1 MVVIHSIKAVNFR
14 RLNLTTPLSLGKGFY
29 IIKGRN
35 EAGKSTLIESIL
47 FGLYGD
53 HQVIGDL
60 RGNPRGGYNEVV
72 NHKARRA
79 QVEVEFEVDGKR
91 YRVYRELV
99 REGETIKQVN
109 ARLIEITQGTERV
122 IASGTKQVN
131 DEIQRL
137 LRVSWREM
145 LSTNIVAQKDLERI
159 IQMGKSEREQII
171 NLMMGLESY
180 NKAIQALEE
189 TRSNKKYEKENLEL
203 KYSEKLQQAKLLE
216 EKVNSIPNLMREL
229 KEIEEKIPALGEE
242 EAALKLALQY
252 LAHLRQSLYKKKQLE
267 EQKSRVEE
275 LIAETKKAIRDEQEK
290 KNRNDNEIKQI
301 ERNLPMLQ
309 EELEKIQ
316 KELEQLQ
323 STYED
328 KLKILSDL
336 KSYKDNRDRELDR
349 MNRISKELEALEDD
363 IRRIESA
370 QKELANLEEEKRK
383 IELLLASI
391 KPSIQPYL
399 SSIGLAFIALLALLY
414 QATWVAIPLSGVS
427 LIVFL
432 VTYHRRSSLKQEL
445 LTKLGR
451 LESEIGPRKALVAQ
465 LEGKNKRL
473 EDLKL
478 EEEKIRAHLERLEQ
492 EILRLTGES
501 HAASIDNALIA
512 LQKEV
517 SRLSEK
523 INELR
528 EKESNLK
535 AGIESS
541 GKQLERL
548 KQEVK
553 ESTEKLEELNAKL
566 SKLEEDRRK
575 ILEELEHTIIPSVP
589 PGLKGRVEY
598 VEMAAEEQDP
608 DLVDIA
614 YGKLDEDF
622 QRISKEKT
630 RLEERLETLK
640 KELSEAEKIKPR
652 LQELQEEIKK
662 LEEDRKRLDKE
673 FEAVKRA
680 LQALKEISRRRRE
693 LFAPLVEN
701 YMSWTINY
709 FTDGRYKAVRLQPDT
724 YDLEVYDAEAG
735 RWLRRD
741 IYSGG
746 TNDQFLLA
754 LRIAFTLALLPSS
767 KGSYPKFIVLDEP
780 LGSSDGERRERIVS
794 FFAGELSR
802 FFDQIFLITHVE
814 VEEPPGATII
824 YIEDGRITRVYKAG
838 GEEA

>member
-1 MVVIHSIKAVNFR
+1 
-14 RLNLTTPLSLGKGFY
+14 
-29 IIKGRN
+29 
-35 EAGKSTLIESIL
+35 
-47 FGLYGD
+47 
-53 HQVIGDL
+53 
-60 RGNPRGGYNEVV
+60 
-72 NHKARRA
+72 
-79 QVEVEFEVDGKR
+79 
-91 YRVYRELV
+91 
-99 REGETIKQVN
+99 
-109 ARLIEITQGTERV
+109 
-122 IASGTKQVN
+122 
-131 DEIQRL
+131 
-137 LRVSWREM
+137 
-145 LSTNIVAQKDLERI
+145 
-159 IQMGKSEREQII
+159 
-171 NLMMGLESY
+171 
-180 NKAIQALEE
+180 
-189 TRSNKKYEKENLEL
+189 
-203 KYSEKLQQAKLLE
+203 
-216 EKVNSIPNLMREL
+216 
-229 KEIEEKIPALGEE
+229 
-242 EAALKLALQY
+242 
-252 LAHLRQSLYKKKQLE
+252 
-267 EQKSRVEE
+267 
-275 LIAETKKAIRDEQEK
+275 
-290 KNRNDNEIKQI
+290 
-301 ERNLPMLQ
+301 
-309 EELEKIQ
+309 
-316 KELEQLQ
+316 
-323 STYED
+323 
-328 KLKILSDL
+328 
-336 KSYKDNRDRELDR
+336 
-349 MNRISKELEALEDD
+349 
-363 IRRIESA
+363 
-370 QKELANLEEEKRK
+370 
-383 IELLLASI
+383 
-391 KPSIQPYL
+391 
-399 SSIGLAFIALLALLY
+399 
-414 QATWVAIPLSGVS
+414 
-427 LIVFL
+427 
-432 VTYHRRSSLKQEL
+432 L

-528 EKESNLK
+528 EKESDLK

-575 ILEELEHTIIPSVP
+575 ILEELEHTVIPSVP